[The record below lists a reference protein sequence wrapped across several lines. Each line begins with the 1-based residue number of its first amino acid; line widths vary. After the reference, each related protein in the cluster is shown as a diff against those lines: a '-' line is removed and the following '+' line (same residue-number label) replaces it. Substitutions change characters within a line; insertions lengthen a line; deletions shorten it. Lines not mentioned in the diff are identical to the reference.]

1 MSQLLTGIGLL
12 PSNPYTV
19 VITGGIGSGKTTAS
33 DYFASLGID
42 VVDADIVARQVVAQG
57 QPAYKQI
64 IERFGEHVTQ
74 ANGDLDRQQLRA
86 LVFNDKAHLNWLNRL
101 THPLIKQQMQQQL
114 SQSQSEYA
122 VAVIPLFAE
131 SNDPLQADR
140 VLWIRSSLDNQ
151 LHRAAAR
158 DQAYRDQ
165 IEKIAQAQ
173 ATDDMRQQI
182 ADDIVNNDGDLKS
195 FYKQLEQLHQQ
206 YLIASKRKQ
215 AYAS

>member
-1 MSQLLTGIGLL
+1 M
-12 PSNPYTV
+12 
-19 VITGGIGSGKTTAS
+19 
-33 DYFASLGID
+33 
-42 VVDADIVARQVVAQG
+42 
-57 QPAYKQI
+57 
-64 IERFGEHVTQ
+64 
-74 ANGDLDRQQLRA
+74 
-86 LVFNDKAHLNWLNRL
+86 
-101 THPLIKQQMQQQL
+101 
-114 SQSQSEYA
+114 
-122 VAVIPLFAE
+122 IPLFAE

-165 IEKIAQAQ
+165 IEKIALAQ